1 MSTLKATLEKIH
13 TDFEKTV
20 PDPILEIMHRATNGL
35 IVSGLAGQAVHEG
48 SMMPDFELKDSA
60 GNTFSSE
67 QLLEKG
73 PLIVSF
79 FRGFW

>member
-20 PDPILEIMHRATNGL
+20 PDPILDVMHRATNDL
-35 IVSGLAGQAVHEG
+35 IFSGLAGQAVHEG

-60 GNTFSSE
+60 GNTFSLE
-67 QLLEKG
+67 HLLEKG